1 MITTIIPVYIRDD
14 GDLDH
19 LKRALDSII
28 TQTQEPNHVIISD
41 DSNRE
46 EYIERLKLLL
56 KDLELT
62 VEYVKN
68 PGRSN
73 ASDNTNFAVHKAT
86 SEIIHILHQDDWL
99 VSSTYYE
106 EIQEAI
112 LIKNFP
118 WTLAK
123 GMTSKSKN
131 IPKIKP
137 ALIFGFNSIGGP
149 SALAMKREFWIN
161 LNSEFLL
168 LPDVIQFA
176 QLSEQLGRP
185 YITSDTCI
193 EYGTGDHKMT
203 HRISKDEVRQDI
215 SKLFSLKLV
224 EKLPFTTFLLNYNYW
239 GSYLENLSACISNN
253 PNLGIGIRYQ
263 AMIINKVCSAYLY
276 LVKVKIAISF
286 ARSKFHRRNHH

>member
-1 MITTIIPVYIRDD
+1 MITTIIPVYIRDE
-14 GDLDH
+14 GDLYH

-28 TQTQEPNHVIISD
+28 TQTQKPNHVIISD

-46 EYIERLKLLL
+46 EYIERLKQLL
-56 KDLELT
+56 KDIELSL
-62 VEYVKN
+62 EYVKN

-112 LIKNFP
+112 SIKKFP

-123 GMTSKSKN
+123 GITSESQN

-149 SALAMKREFWIN
+149 SALAMKREFRIN

-176 QLSEQLGRP
+176 QLSEQLGSP

-203 HRISKDEVRQDI
+203 HRISKDDVRQDI

-224 EKLPFTTFLLNYNYW
+224 EKLPFTTFLLNYSYW
-239 GSYLENLSACISNN
+239 GSYLENLSACISTN

-263 AMIINKVCSAYLY
+263 AMIIKKVCSAYLY
-276 LVKVKIAISF
+276 LVKVKMAISF
-286 ARSKFHRRNHH
+286 ATSKFHKRNHH

>member
-1 MITTIIPVYIRDD
+1 LITTIIPVYIRDE
-14 GDLDH
+14 GDLYH
-19 LKRALDSII
+19 LNRALESII
-28 TQTQEPNHVIISD
+28 TQTQKPNHVIISD

-56 KDLELT
+56 KDVELT
-62 VEYVKN
+62 IEYVKN

-99 VSSTYYE
+99 VSPTYYE

-112 LIKNFP
+112 SIKNFP

-123 GMTSKSKN
+123 GVTSKSQN

-176 QLSEQLGRP
+176 QLSEQLGSP
-185 YITSDTCI
+185 YVTSDTCI

-203 HRISKDEVRQDI
+203 HRISKDDVRQDI
-215 SKLFSLKLV
+215 SKLFSLELV

-253 PNLGIGIRYQ
+253 PNLGLKVRLQ
-263 AMIINKVCSAYLY
+263 ANILNQVCRTYLY
-276 LVKVKIAISF
+276 LIKVKISISS
-286 ARSKFHRRNHH
+286 ARSKFHKRNHQ

>member
-1 MITTIIPVYIRDD
+1 VITTIIPVYIRDD

>member
-1 MITTIIPVYIRDD
+1 MITTIIPVYIRDE
-14 GDLDH
+14 GDLYH

-28 TQTQEPNHVIISD
+28 TQTQKPNHVIISD

-46 EYIERLKLLL
+46 EYIERLKQLL
-56 KDLELT
+56 KDIELSL
-62 VEYVKN
+62 EYVKN

-112 LIKNFP
+112 SIKKFP

-123 GMTSKSKN
+123 GITSESQN

-168 LPDVIQFA
+168 LPDVVQFA
-176 QLSEQLGRP
+176 QLSEQLGSP

-203 HRISKDEVRQDI
+203 HRISKDDVRQDI

-239 GSYLENLSACISNN
+239 GSYLENLSACISTN

-263 AMIINKVCSAYLY
+263 AMIIKKVCSAYLY
-276 LVKVKIAISF
+276 LVKVKMAISF
-286 ARSKFHRRNHH
+286 ATSKFHKRNHH